1 MKNDAPTQKEIDALL
16 YELKTI
22 RRKTKNVDFHHH

>member
-1 MKNDAPTQKEIDALL
+1 MPPIQKEIDALV
-16 YELKTI
+16 YGLKAL